1 MKLLIQGNNIEVT
14 ESIHNYVQQKLAKAV
29 KHFQHITTT
38 VDVHLSVARN
48 PRISKSHQ
56 AEVTV
61 HANGT
66 VIRAQ
71 ELSEDLYASID
82 LVADKITRQLRKY
95 KEKHLHKTH
104 TQAKTGLRPE
114 EQLVEQDLIGDREPA
129 LPGEVVRMKY
139 FTMPPMS
146 IEEALLQLEL
156 VDHDFFVFQN
166 RDTGEINVMYHR
178 NHGGVGVIAPHPA
191 HPNNGHQNG
200 NGLHTN
206 HLNGHSKAKPL
217 EPVVRSLS

>member
-1 MKLLIQGNNIEVT
+1 MKLLIQGNNIDVT
-14 ESIHNYVQQKLAKAV
+14 ESIHNYVQQKLEKAV

-71 ELSEDLYASID
+71 EQSEDLYASVD

-95 KEKHLHKTH
+95 KEKHLHRSH
-104 TQAKTGLRPE
+104 TQPKTGEVLE
-114 EQLVEQDLIGDREPA
+114 EQVVAQDLIGDRQA
-129 LPGEVVRMKY
+129 TLPSEVVRMKY
-139 FTMPPMS
+139 FAMPPMTVDQA
-146 IEEALLQLEL
+146 ILQLEL
-156 VDHDFFVFQN
+156 VDHDFFVFRNQ
-166 RDTGEINVMYHR
+166 DTDEINVIYHR
-178 NHGGVGVIAPHPA
+178 NHGGVGVIAPHPG
-191 HPNNGHQNG
+191 HHQNG
-200 NGLHTN
+200 HNGN
-206 HLNGHSKAKPL
+206 GNGHSNGHGKSSHLEAVVKAM
-217 EPVVRSLS
+217 S